1 MLEDQAR
8 EDKTSRAALEEK
20 LVCSQNDAKRLQ
32 QEHGNLL
39 FFLLFFYFLILDS
52 LDQNF

>member
-8 EDKTSRAALEEK
+8 EDKTSIAALEEK

-32 QEHGNLL
+32 QEHGK
-39 FFLLFFYFLILDS
+39 FFVFYF
-52 LDQNF
+52 